1 MPVALKPESWPA
13 CLGEAVTD
21 ARLLKA
27 LLAPYLA
34 EEMTC

>member
-1 MPVALKPESWPA
+1 MAGLARGGASGPA
-13 CLGEAVTD
+13 G
-21 ARLLKA
+21 LKA